1 MGLDSQ
7 MRMAASAALM
17 LGGLFLGAPRAA
29 AALRLPLITV
39 HLAGGVAAQ
48 LLLDAPLRRMLA
60 PAHETTLGIIVL
72 CAGSEILLGQ
82 LVRHRRAIFWKT
94 LSVALVSLGIFSLVG
109 PPLLERLLV
118 HPHSIAAGQHSAAGQ
133 PLRAEMQRVPGR
145 GAELASRALSDA
157 SAAARSP
164 AMSAGLVHSAN
175 RSANVVN
182 KQRAPERARSRNAS
196 ITAAL
201 KSRSAPSARAPK
213 DNPWLVL
220 LASWYIAIVAVAR
233 SPSSAIAVV
242 RDLRASGPFTHTMM
256 SVTMLAD
263 IVVIVLFGA
272 CGQLTRILLHAE
284 DSDARAPPD
293 FIDDLVAFVLSVGAE
308 LAMSLLLGLV
318 LAAALHLVLLVPR
331 QHGWLRTCGLLA
343 ATTFAF
349 AAPSTIERVTGQA
362 GPQPMLACILA
373 GFYVANYLSE
383 TSRKLEEQLQ
393 LVLEP
398 ASCFFFFTTGL
409 FLHLRELH
417 GALPLT
423 LSIFA
428 ARLLSLCIGSTVG
441 SAFAGAP
448 RVQTAYGWMSYVTQA
463 GVSMGLARQ
472 VGQHFPVLGR
482 ELESVLVSVVVINQI
497 VGPPM
502 LEHALRAVGEAGG
515 KLVSSSPSD
524 TELDLDPSDH
534 DSQPEGAGERL
545 DTSASIVAT

>member
-1 MGLDSQ
+1 MGLYSQ
-7 MRMAASAALM
+7 MLKAASAAVI
-17 LGGLFLGAPRAA
+17 LGGLLLGAPHAA

-60 PAHETTLGIIVL
+60 PAHETTLGIIVM

-118 HPHSIAAGQHSAAGQ
+118 HPHPIAAGQHSAAGQ
-133 PLRAEMQRVPGR
+133 LLRANLQGVPGR
-145 GAELASRALSDA
+145 GAKGRALSHA

-164 AMSAGLVHSAN
+164 AMSAGFVRSAN
-175 RSANVVN
+175 RSARDVL
-182 KQRAPERARSRNAS
+182 KQLAPERARLKNAS
-196 ITAAL
+196 IAAAL
-201 KSRSAPSARAPK
+201 KAQSAPAGRAPE

-293 FIDDLVAFVLSVGAE
+293 FMDDLMAFVLSVGAE

-318 LAAALHLVLLVPR
+318 LAAAVHLVLLVPR

-349 AAPSTIERVTGQA
+349 AAPSTIEGVTGQA

-383 TSRKLEEQLQ
+383 TNRKLEEQLQ

-409 FLHLRELH
+409 FLHLRELRS
-417 GALPLT
+417 ALPLT

-441 SAFAGAP
+441 SVFAGAP

-463 GVSMGLARQ
+463 GVSLGLARQ

-502 LEHALRAVGEAGG
+502 LEHALRAVGEAGDE
-515 KLVSSSPSD
+515 LMSSRPSD
-524 TELDLDPSDH
+524 TELHLGPIDRE
-534 DSQPEGAGERL
+534 SQTEGVGERL
-545 DTSASIVAT
+545 DSSASIVAT